1 MVTDYNILQNFD
13 DDDDDIYIIQ
23 QNWVFQKNVF
33 CWHSCP
39 FKLTKLTTRQNIN

>member
-33 CWHSCP
+33 C
-39 FKLTKLTTRQNIN
+39 